1 MPVSS
6 ARHGDFFQAEPRHE
20 NAWTSGNL
28 GLTEALMCIFK
39 KFNAKPKQHLKEKYR
54 LLIVSFFCVFL
65 RLQLGYVFIF
75 NRGGQSVFVGGKGLN
90 IRCDLKYGLFF
101 LQTINLCSLYL
112 DQFLQS
118 YLRRVLPSDLLPQ
131 LEPDLTRYK

>member
-54 LLIVSFFCVFL
+54 LLIVSSFLCFFTASAWICFYFQSRGTKCVCW
-65 RLQLGYVFIF
+65 G
-75 NRGGQSVFVGGKGLN
+75 
-90 IRCDLKYGLFF
+90 
-101 LQTINLCSLYL
+101 
-112 DQFLQS
+112 
-118 YLRRVLPSDLLPQ
+118 
-131 LEPDLTRYK
+131 

>member
-75 NRGGQSVFVGGKGLN
+75 NRGGQSVFVGGKGF
-90 IRCDLKYGLFF
+90 KYPL
-101 LQTINLCSLYL
+101 
-112 DQFLQS
+112 
-118 YLRRVLPSDLLPQ
+118 
-131 LEPDLTRYK
+131 